1 MSFWQK
7 ASQLCVYFLML
18 IAAGVAVLLFLG
30 RSAWSIIV
38 GYWLVLTC
46 KNACDVL
53 ANREKRYLRAC
64 GKRLPSSF
72 SEKKGEKEQ

>member
-30 RSAWSIIV
+30 RSAWPVIV

-46 KNACDVL
+46 KNTCDVL
-53 ANREKRYLRAC
+53 ANREK
-64 GKRLPSSF
+64 
-72 SEKKGEKEQ
+72 

>member
-30 RSAWSIIV
+30 RSAWSVIIA
-38 GYWLVLTC
+38 C

-53 ANREKRYLRAC
+53 ANREK
-64 GKRLPSSF
+64 
-72 SEKKGEKEQ
+72 

>member
-18 IAAGVAVLLFLG
+18 IAALVAVLLYLG
-30 RSAWSIIV
+30 RTAWPTIV
-38 GYWLVLTC
+38 GYWLVLTG

-53 ANREKRYLRAC
+53 A
-64 GKRLPSSF
+64 S
-72 SEKKGEKEQ
+72 KKK

>member
-7 ASQLCVYFLML
+7 MSQLCVYFLML
-18 IAAGVAVLLFLG
+18 IAAWVAVLLFLG
-30 RSAWSIIV
+30 RPAWPTIV

-53 ANREKRYLRAC
+53 ANREK
-64 GKRLPSSF
+64 
-72 SEKKGEKEQ
+72 

>member
-18 IAAGVAVLLFLG
+18 IATGVAVLLFLG
-30 RSAWSIIV
+30 RSAWPVIV
-38 GYWLVLTC
+38 DYWLVLTC

-53 ANREKRYLRAC
+53 ANREK
-64 GKRLPSSF
+64 
-72 SEKKGEKEQ
+72 

>member
-18 IAAGVAVLLFLG
+18 IAAGVAVLLFFG
-30 RSAWSIIV
+30 RSAWSVIV

-53 ANREKRYLRAC
+53 ANREK
-64 GKRLPSSF
+64 
-72 SEKKGEKEQ
+72 